1 MKVDT
6 GPRLRR
12 DLLHQLGKQGFIEA
26 LQAVRPTANLIDCL
40 TEGVQRFLQVIL
52 LQQAAAFLPKLRQT
66 AIEFPQL
73 GGPGGGV
80 QNTLR

>member
-1 MKVDT
+1 MEADT
-6 GPRLRR
+6 GARLRR
-12 DLLHQLGKQGFIEA
+12 DLLHQIGKQGFIEV
-26 LQAVRPTANLIDCL
+26 LQVVRPAVNLTDCL
-40 TEGVQRFLQVIL
+40 AKGVQRFLQVIL